1 MNNRHELSESG
12 QVHLR
17 YSRAERLKRAPESV
31 QRMYEPDYLKRQ
43 GLLKSLTATKGSRSM
58 LFSIVVVCILI
69 LFSLFLRTDKKSGTI
84 NGIPI
89 QLEALEHDSK
99 VHVNVFLDETQQP
112 DGFTM
117 PVTVLVTAT
126 NTAEATQAVKTV
138 NAVYIGSKLRISA
151 QFQES
156 VPVKIEAI
164 IAAENTTLRLN
175 TVLGRPRSSRM
186 GFIRRSSKTSR

>member
-84 NGIPI
+84 NGVIAIPI
-89 QLEALEHDSK
+89 
-99 VHVNVFLDETQQP
+99 
-112 DGFTM
+112 
-117 PVTVLVTAT
+117 TVIT
-126 NTAEATQAVKTV
+126 AVKKDT
-138 NAVYIGSKLRISA
+138 
-151 QFQES
+151 S
-156 VPVKIEAI
+156 VSEDEIK
-164 IAAENTTLRLN
+164 
-175 TVLGRPRSSRM
+175 S
-186 GFIRRSSKTSR
+186 